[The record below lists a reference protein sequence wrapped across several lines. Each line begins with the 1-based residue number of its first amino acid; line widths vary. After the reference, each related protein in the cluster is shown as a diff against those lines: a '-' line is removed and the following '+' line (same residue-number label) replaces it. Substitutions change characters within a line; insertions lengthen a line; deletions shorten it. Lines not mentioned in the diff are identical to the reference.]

1 MGGDVYLAGLS
12 DVLAGFGDGHGFL
25 AEAYG
30 EFTGDAGV
38 ELAHG
43 QDLLGFS
50 RNINTLTATV
60 SIARG

>member
-25 AEAYG
+25 AESYG

-38 ELAHG
+38 EFAHG
-43 QDLLGFS
+43 QDLLGFLEDYTYPDS
-50 RNINTLTATV
+50 NC
-60 SIARG
+60 